1 MNSNYLLTTRDLMKK
16 ALVYYIFMV
25 SCLGSMAQVTTR
37 IRGSVIDIET
47 NEPLPFVN
55 VSFVG
60 TTVGTTTDIEGNYTL
75 ESDRAKAE
83 LKASFVGY
91 NDAVKPVS
99 VGKIQRISFQLTI
112 SHTELDVVT
121 IEARRLRYTNRDNP
135 AVELIRKV
143 IDNKSKNRKEGLDFY
158 EYEKYEKIE
167 LDLNNLS
174 EKFVRKNKKTYPAI
188 VNYLDTSALTG
199 KAFIPLYLREI
210 SSKVY
215 YRRHPQKEKEYRDG
229 IKMVGF
235 NQYIDEQGLSAL
247 IDKMFQ
253 SIDIYDNNIDVLTQ
267 KFVSPIS
274 SLATSTYKYY
284 ITDTLDLGGSKV
296 IKLAFLPLNPTALA
310 FDGELYV
317 VADSSYAVK
326 KVRLQITKSTN
337 LNFVDGLEI
346 EQEFDHYDNAAW
358 MLSVDRITIDFKFKL
373 FGTNNS
379 NGLYGKRTVSYED
392 FIFNQEQDGK
402 IFRGVNDV
410 IEDKEAREK
419 SEEFWAEARHME
431 LTASE
436 AGIYQM
442 VKEVKDLPTF
452 KKFMNIANLVLFGY
466 RKIGPIDLGPV
477 STFYSFSEIEGL
489 RTRLGFKTNDDF
501 SKKVQFET
509 YGAYGFKD
517 EKWKYALIGTY
528 FFSKSPRHGIE
539 LTRQVEIA
547 NPGERVDFVME
558 DNVFLSFKRSVNDKK
573 IYHNKWW
580 VVYFREFNSFSFK
593 SGLFK
598 NEQTPAGILSFR
610 PLNLASDAPFNEA
623 ISTAEVYL
631 EARMAPNEQYYQG
644 KQFRIPIIN
653 KSPIF
658 KIRYTK
664 GMKDVLGSDYSYD
677 KLDFE
682 FFKRTYMAPFGYG
695 DLEIRGVKL
704 WGQVPYPLLNMP
716 RANQT
721 FFYQPYSFN
730 QMNFLEFVGDET
742 LEFGYNH
749 HFNGYLFGK
758 LPFLKKAKLRAT
770 VGFKGLIGRLTDEN
784 NPINYPD
791 ILPGLPINARGSP
804 VTFALSGDPYFEINF
819 GVENVFKVLRIEIVK
834 RLTQL
839 DNPNAP
845 NYPQIMPRIKIKF

>member
-1 MNSNYLLTTRDLMKK
+1 MKK
-16 ALVYYIFMV
+16 TLVCFILLV
-25 SCLGSMAQVTTR
+25 SCLESMAQVTTR

-55 VSFVG
+55 ISFVG
-60 TTVGTTTDIEGNYTL
+60 TTIGTTTDIEGNFTL
-75 ESDRAKAE
+75 ETDRATVE
-83 LKASFVGY
+83 LMASFVGY
-91 NDAVKPVS
+91 NDAVEPVNI
-99 VGKIQRISFQLTI
+99 GKTQRINFQLTVSRI
-112 SHTELDVVT
+112 ELDAVT
-121 IEARRLRYTNRDNP
+121 IEASRLRYTNKDNP
-135 AVELIRKV
+135 AVEIIRKV

-158 EYEKYEKIE
+158 EFGKYEKIE

-174 EKFVRKNKKTYPAI
+174 EKFVRKNQKKYPAI
-188 VNYLDTSALTG
+188 VNYLDTLPLTG

-215 YRRHPQKEKEYRDG
+215 YQRNPQKEKEYRNG
-229 IKMVGF
+229 IQMVGF
-235 NQYIDEQGLSAL
+235 DQYIDDQGLSAL

-284 ITDTLDLGGSKV
+284 ITDTLDLDGSKV
-296 IKLAFLPLNPTALA
+296 IKLAFLPRNPTSLA

-317 VADSSYAVK
+317 VADSSYAIK

-337 LNFVDGLEI
+337 INFVDGLEI
-346 EQEFDHYDNAAW
+346 EQEFDYYDDAAW
-358 MLSVDRITIDFKFKL
+358 MLAVDKITIDFKFKL
-373 FGTNNS
+373 FGTNDS

-392 FIFNQEQDGK
+392 FIFGQEQDAK
-402 IFRGVNDV
+402 IFRGVDDV

-442 VKEVKDLPTF
+442 VEEVKDLPTF

-501 SKKVQFET
+501 SRKVQFET

-517 EKWKYALIGTY
+517 EKWKYAFIGTY

-580 VVYFREFNSFSFK
+580 AVYFREFNGFSFK
-593 SGLFK
+593 SGFFK

-610 PLNLASDAPFNEA
+610 PLGLASDTPFDEA
-623 ISTAEVYL
+623 INTTEIYL
-631 EARMAPNEQYYQG
+631 EARIAPNEQYYQG

-664 GMKDVLGSDYSYD
+664 GLKDVLGSDYSYD

-682 FFKRTYMAPFGYG
+682 FFKRTYMAPFGFG
-695 DLEIRGVKL
+695 DLEVRGVKL

-758 LPFLKKAKLRAT
+758 IPFLKKAKLRAT
-770 VGFKGLIGRLTDEN
+770 VGFKGLIGRLTDKN
-784 NPINYPD
+784 NPTSYPD
-791 ILPGLPINARGSP
+791 ILPGLPVNVSGSP
-804 VTFALSGDPYFEINF
+804 ATFALNGDPYFEINF
-819 GVENVFKVLRIEIVK
+819 GVENIFKVLRLEIVK